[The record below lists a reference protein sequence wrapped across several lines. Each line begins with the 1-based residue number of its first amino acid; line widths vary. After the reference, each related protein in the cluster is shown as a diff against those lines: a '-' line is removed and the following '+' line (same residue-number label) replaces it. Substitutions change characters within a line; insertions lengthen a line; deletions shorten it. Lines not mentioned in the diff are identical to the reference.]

1 MSEVAKV
8 QELLKYLNLNES
20 AAKLEDMLSSA
31 AFKNNTPLEVI
42 RTLLEYESESRREKG
57 IIKRPFKRYIPQLF

>member
-1 MSEVAKV
+1 MSELAKV

-42 RTLLEYESESRREKG
+42 RIRKP
-57 IIKRPFKRYIPQLF
+57 KRKRQN